1 MRIADKLRDLT
12 TKARNSAGEHKD
24 QVKQAVEKAE
34 TIADKRTGGKYHDRI
49 AKTGAKVEAYV
60 EKLQP
65 DASEQRQE
73 GKPTPPAT
81 ANDARQTP
89 RDAVPPELPTA
100 AWINKPE
107 TKEVAH

>member
-49 AKTGAKVEAYV
+49 AKTGAKVETYV